1 MKVFADTN
9 VLVSAF
15 ATRGLSA
22 DVFQLILSKH
32 ERQTGEFNLMEL
44 RRILREKLKLPQH
57 VADEVDNLLR
67 QHHVEPVP
75 EQPSEFIV
83 RDPDDRWVLASALN
97 AGAHILITGD
107 KDLLD
112 VADQI
117 DSIQILTP
125 RGFWEL
131 ERSGSSLKT

>member
-9 VLVSAF
+9 FLVSAF
-15 ATRGLSA
+15 ATRGLST

-32 ERQTGEFNLMEL
+32 ELQTGEFNLMEL
-44 RRILREKLKLPQH
+44 RRILRDKLKLPEQ
-57 VADEVDNLLR
+57 VADEVEILLR

-75 EQPSEFIV
+75 DQPSEFVV
-83 RDPDDRWVLASALN
+83 RDPDDRWVLASARN
-97 AGAHILITGD
+97 ARAQVLITGD

-117 DSIQILTP
+117 DFIHILTP

-131 ERSGSSLKT
+131 ERSGSMSK

>member
-1 MKVFADTN
+1 MKVFADTIF
-9 VLVSAF
+9 LVSAF

-32 ERQTGEFNLMEL
+32 ELQTGEFNLMEL
-44 RRILREKLKLPQH
+44 WRILREKLKLPQP

-83 RDPDDRWVLASALN
+83 RDPDDRWVLASARN
-97 AGAHILITGD
+97 AGAQILITGD
-107 KDLLD
+107 QDLLD

-117 DSIQILTP
+117 DSIHILTP

-131 ERSGSSLKT
+131 ERSGCNLS

>member
-1 MKVFADTN
+1 MKVFADTIF
-9 VLVSAF
+9 LVSAF

-32 ERQTGEFNLMEL
+32 ELQTGEFNLMEL
-44 RRILREKLKLPQH
+44 RRILREKLKLPQP

-83 RDPDDRWVLASALN
+83 RDPDDRWVLASARN
-97 AGAHILITGD
+97 AGAQILITGD

-117 DSIQILTP
+117 DSIHILTP

-131 ERSGSSLKT
+131 VRSGSPFK

>member
-1 MKVFADTN
+1 MKVFADTIF
-9 VLVSAF
+9 LVSAF

-32 ERQTGEFNLMEL
+32 ELQTGEFNLMEL
-44 RRILREKLKLPQH
+44 RRILREKLKLPQP

-83 RDPDDRWVLASALN
+83 RDPDDRWVLASARN
-97 AGAHILITGD
+97 AGAQILITGD
-107 KDLLD
+107 KDLLV

-117 DSIQILTP
+117 DSIHILTP

-131 ERSGSSLKT
+131 ERSGSPFK